1 MDFRNIKESANTKKE
16 LYINNRKIKIVE
28 YFELFDLCGIL
39 YEDTNEQEM
48 VDKMEIL
55 DVKKDNKFI
64 AIDLFNRG

>member
-1 MDFRNIKESANTKKE
+1 MDFRNIKESVNTKKE

-28 YFELFDLCGIL
+28 YFELFDLCSIL

-64 AIDLFNRG
+64 AIDLFHGG

>member
-1 MDFRNIKESANTKKE
+1 MDFRNIKESVNTKKD

-28 YFELFDLCGIL
+28 YFELFDLCSIL

-64 AIDLFNRG
+64 AIDLFHGG